1 MDNGGIMIDGSRIK
15 NERLKRGMSQ
25 QQLGDLLDVTKV
37 SICGYENG
45 TRTPTMETFLKMVE
59 ILEVEPDYL
68 FGRDVNIICEE
79 DEKYV
84 KKISKIDLDIIDEI
98 KKHPKL
104 YAKLAQSLNRTVDFM
119 ERKLR

>member
-84 KKISKIDLDIIDEI
+84 RKISKIDLDIIDEI

-104 YAKLAQSLNRTVDFM
+104 YAKLVQSLNRTVDFM